1 MKSTREVKATP
12 SVRPRTWA
20 VYLKKIDPIELFT
33 LFQGIPQ
40 ITHRTYPVKPAAT
53 ALTFNHAY

>member
-1 MKSTREVKATP
+1 MKSTREGKATR

-20 VYLKKIDPIELFT
+20 VYLKKIDPIELFM
-33 LFQGIPQ
+33 LFAGIPD
-40 ITHRTYPVKPAAT
+40 IIHRTLPVKPAAT